1 MGPIYRLTYRPEPR
15 RLEVV
20 MTLTTPACP
29 AGGIIVDGVQRRLA
43 LLPEV
48 EDVAVEVTFEP
59 PWTPERISTDGRVF
73 LGW

>member
-1 MGPIYRLTYRPEPR
+1 LRIA
-15 RLEVV
+15 
-20 MTLTTPACP
+20 TPGCP

-48 EDVAVEVTFEP
+48 DEVAVEVTFDP
-59 PWTPERISTDGRVF
+59 RWTPEPISTDGRVF